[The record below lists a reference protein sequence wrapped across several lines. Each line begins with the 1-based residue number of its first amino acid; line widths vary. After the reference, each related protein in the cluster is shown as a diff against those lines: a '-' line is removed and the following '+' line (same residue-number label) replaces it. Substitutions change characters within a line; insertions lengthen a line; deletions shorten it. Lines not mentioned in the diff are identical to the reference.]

1 MSAIAGLIDWGGGP
15 AGQAVQSALHALAA
29 HGRDGQ
35 GLWEDGSAALGWR
48 QTILHEEDYNDKQP
62 LLGRSGIRLVVDG
75 RIDNRVEL
83 ARRLGLEPEARRWPD
98 SAR

>member
-15 AGQAVQSALHALAA
+15 AGQAVRSALHALEW

-62 LLGRSGIRLVVDG
+62 LLGTSGIRLVVDG
-75 RIDNRVEL
+75 
-83 ARRLGLEPEARRWPD
+83 PEAWPVVLRFLHRTIGVP
-98 SAR
+98 AP